1 MGLPDLLIIC
11 CTWQL
16 WLCRAYASETAYW
29 VPKPGDTV
37 SGLGS
42 EIAPNFMAYNTEV
55 TDVNTISAHNTYTV
69 LIGNSLPAQLTRTTS
84 NGKIFLTTRGQASDA
99 NPTKTPNATP
109 ISANSSETGLERT
122 HQASG
127 VGTDMPSA
135 TTVSRP
141 PTPILSGCHRNGTMF
156 TNQEIINAAI
166 KDFCSNAYNASKVD
180 CFLSGD
186 SRDQR
191 LSFMITLEPPGQG
204 IDVIPHLS
212 NEIEGVSSCIK
223 TFHLIFNSCQN
234 GTLGS
239 RGGTATDGHR
249 IFDIGGWQDSI

>member
-1 MGLPDLLIIC
+1 M
-11 CTWQL
+11 
-16 WLCRAYASETAYW
+16 
-29 VPKPGDTV
+29 PGDTV
-37 SGLGS
+37 SSLGP
-42 EIAPNFMAYNTEV
+42 EIAPNFLAYNTEV
-55 TDVNTISAHNTYTV
+55 TDINTILAYNTYTV

-84 NGKIFLTTRGQASDA
+84 DGKVFLTTRGQASNAD
-99 NPTKTPNATP
+99 PTKTPNDTP
-109 ISANSSETGLERT
+109 ISTKSSETGLGRT

-135 TTVSRP
+135 TTVPRP
-141 PTPILSGCHRNGTMF
+141 PTPTLSGCHRNGTMF
-156 TNQEIINAAI
+156 KNQENINAAI
-166 KDFCSNAYNASKVD
+166 QDFCSNAYNASKTD

-191 LSFMITLEPPGQG
+191 LSFMITLEPPGQE

-212 NEIEGVSSCIK
+212 NEIEGVSACIK

-239 RGGTATDGHR
+239 RGGTATDGQR